1 MTDSAIYQEP
11 ESQVNEPESSSASVL
26 DEGQTASN
34 ELSSDVQDMQ
44 IDSSP
49 DSSSDSTN
57 TVDPPH
63 AAHSMGQTA
72 TPMPAISD
80 PSKLPDVLDGFTSQ
94 LHKQPAVIDLEDDLD
109 DYEPPE
115 PQIDPRV
122 GIDSPRFSPAP
133 AQATQSTALRRG
145 QREEIAREVFVG
157 SPYPISSLLTH
168 RKAGNDNAPIRQTT
182 FVPYESPLRY
192 YHAYRFHTKYHDDV
206 PGGLKSL
213 TYSNRIDPNKEMCPD
228 EWEGNDCPR
237 GDACQFQHFQSIIA
251 PGESVSS
258 RGGDC

>member
-1 MTDSAIYQEP
+1 MTDRAICQE
-11 ESQVNEPESSSASVL
+11 QDADVNDIGSSSASVL
-26 DEGQTASN
+26 KGGQTASN

-49 DSSSDSTN
+49 DSSSDSTD

-63 AAHSMGQTA
+63 VAHSMGQNT
-72 TPMPAISD
+72 TPTPAIPDS
-80 PSKLPDVLDGFTSQ
+80 SKLPSALDVPTSQ
-94 LHKQPAVIDLEDDLD
+94 THEQSAVVDLEDDLD

-115 PQIDPRV
+115 PKIDPRV

-133 AQATQSTALRRG
+133 AQVAQSTALRRG
-145 QREEIAREVFVG
+145 QGAEIVREVFVG
-157 SPYPISSLLTH
+157 SPCPTSSSLTY
-168 RKAGNDNAPIRQTT
+168 RKAGNDKAPTRQTT
-182 FVPYESPLRY
+182 FAPYESPLRY

>member
-1 MTDSAIYQEP
+1 MLQEQGAEVF
-11 ESQVNEPESSSASVL
+11 ESQSSSASIL
-26 DEGQTASN
+26 DGEQVASN

-57 TVDPPH
+57 TVDPSYTTQLIGP
-63 AAHSMGQTA
+63 AA
-72 TPMPAISD
+72 TPTPAIPGSG
-80 PSKLPDVLDGFTSQ
+80 KLPDSLDVATSQ
-94 LHKQPAVIDLEDDLD
+94 THEDPALAGLDDDND

-115 PQIDPRV
+115 PKLDSRV
-122 GIDSPRFSPAP
+122 GADSPRFSPAP
-133 AQATQSTALRRG
+133 AQIAQSTTLQRG
-145 QREEIAREVFVG
+145 PGAEIAREVFVG
-157 SPYPISSLLTH
+157 SPHPISPSLTH
-168 RKAGNDNAPIRQTT
+168 RKAGDDNASTRQTT
-182 FVPYESPLRY
+182 LAPYESPLRY
-192 YHAYRFHTKYHDDV
+192 YHAYRFHNKYHDDV